1 MEEEG
6 INRMENEMAAQ
17 RRECIK
23 YNKHKRGSVKVK
35 WKTTTVED
43 WINMNIF
50 ILHIYIYVIQI
61 QLTFNGVAMPLLDT
75 IC

>member
-35 WKTTTVED
+35 
-43 WINMNIF
+43 
-50 ILHIYIYVIQI
+50 
-61 QLTFNGVAMPLLDT
+61 
-75 IC
+75 